1 MVSKVPCCRFDSL
14 NTTTL
19 KIFTYLFTLDLAQWT
34 KKSEKRVLILAIKQ
48 RGPTCNRVY
57 IVPNLTLLLQF

>member
-34 KKSEKRVLILAIKQ
+34 KKSEKGVLIFENQ
-48 RGPTCNRVY
+48 TEGPN
-57 IVPNLTLLLQF
+57 F